1 MSQVFKDFL
10 FSPLQFE
17 ENRRGHQPILSRAM
31 YLPGRQQDLLEIFYG
46 LLSCF
51 KLMIIL
57 NHDPMTSTIP
67 FRLKS
72 LPVW

>member
-1 MSQVFKDFL
+1 MDFL
-10 FSPLQFE
+10 LPPLQLE
-17 ENRRGHQPILSRAM
+17 QNRRGHQPILSRAM
-31 YLPGRQQDLLEIFYG
+31 YLPSSQQDMLEIFYG
-46 LLSCF
+46 LLSYF

-57 NHDPMTSTIP
+57 NHDTMTSTIP

>member
-1 MSQVFKDFL
+1 M
-10 FSPLQFE
+10 
-17 ENRRGHQPILSRAM
+17 
-31 YLPGRQQDLLEIFYG
+31 LEIFYG

-57 NHDPMTSTIP
+57 NHDTMTSTIP

-72 LPVW
+72 LPVR